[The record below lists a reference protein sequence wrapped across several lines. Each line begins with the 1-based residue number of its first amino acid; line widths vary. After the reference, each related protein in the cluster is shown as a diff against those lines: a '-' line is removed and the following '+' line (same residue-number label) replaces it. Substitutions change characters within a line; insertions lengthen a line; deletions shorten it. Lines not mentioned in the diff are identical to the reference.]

1 MAICSV
7 SHIHALLSVLVL
19 VRGVTCLGDHSV
31 PKICTTIDCLNK
43 QIEVADEI
51 AGTIHRYS
59 NNAANFIEAKTQPS
73 SPTKDINLGGHENQG
88 NPDAIEATKKQHSGT
103 PKGHSLHHKSN
114 ISVLRDG
121 RRSNQQFQRQHQ
133 QHFNESSL
141 ETSPRSS
148 QVQLKQQHK
157 HKNHQQ
163 QQEQQLHQEN
173 MQTSTTTTRDAS
185 QNHPTVAK
193 HSFLD
198 AAGIAH
204 AVNDGMFWSA
214 TVEGAIPTGLSDSVT
229 ETWKKRIRQLRVVR
243 VEDASMDKCGSSMNR
258 HVVFNDGTTACAR
271 YRHPMAQFVLGDLY
285 CYYLARML
293 GMQNVPTVVLSHVSN
308 DSSSQ
313 WSSVTADIRNARW
326 KNDTVASFSLWIDD
340 IGKSD
345 LPEIMYDNQRNT
357 ITPSTPGLSD
367 LNITQLVELAQYS
380 DLVIFDYI
388 TVHLDRMTIRKN
400 AVEYYQQ
407 DWLYKGE
414 VHNLD
419 QHKHNQGLWFIDNEN
434 GIFNS
439 YVVAYSKTNKGQM
452 LGYHEE
458 LLRSFCLFRR
468 STFKSVHKLARLD
481 DPFQALDNL
490 VHENEPVIV
499 QMEQERKSL
508 MGGVKERFK
517 ERLLDV
523 VRWMDNCQSRFNG

>member
-7 SHIHALLSVLVL
+7 SHIHALLSALVL
-19 VRGVTCLGDHSV
+19 VRVVICLGDQSV

-73 SPTKDINLGGHENQG
+73 SPTKDMNLGGHDNQG

-103 PKGHSLHHKSN
+103 PKGS
-114 ISVLRDG
+114 
-121 RRSNQQFQRQHQ
+121 
-133 QHFNESSL
+133 
-141 ETSPRSS
+141 
-148 QVQLKQQHK
+148 
-157 HKNHQQ
+157 
-163 QQEQQLHQEN
+163 
-173 MQTSTTTTRDAS
+173 
-185 QNHPTVAK
+185 
-193 HSFLD
+193 
-198 AAGIAH
+198 AH

-229 ETWKKRIRQLRVVR
+229 ETWKKRIRQLRVVK

-345 LPEIMYDNQRNT
+345 LPEIMYDNQRDT

-523 VRWMDNCQSRFNG
+523 VRWMDNCQSRSNG

>member
-7 SHIHALLSVLVL
+7 SHIHALLSALVL
-19 VRGVTCLGDHSV
+19 VRGVTCLVDHGV
-31 PKICTTIDCLNK
+31 PKICNTVNCPNK
-43 QIEVADEI
+43 HIEVADEI

-59 NNAANFIEAKTQPS
+59 NNAANFLEAKTQSS
-73 SPTKDINLGGHENQG
+73 SPSKGMNLRGHVNQE
-88 NPDAIEATKKQHSGT
+88 NPDAVEATKKQHTGT
-103 PKGHSLHHKSN
+103 PKGHSFHHKSN
-114 ISVLRDG
+114 VSVLRDG
-121 RRSNQQFQRQHQ
+121 RRSNQQFQMQHQ
-133 QHFNESSL
+133 QYFSESSP
-141 ETSPRSS
+141 ETSPKSH
-148 QVQLKQQHK
+148 QVQQQKQQH
-157 HKNHQQ
+157 HHQQ
-163 QQEQQLHQEN
+163 QQQKKHQRHWEN
-173 MQTSTTTTRDAS
+173 LQTSTTSRDAS
-185 QNHPTVAK
+185 QKHPVFAK
-193 HSFLD
+193 RSFLN
-198 AAGIAH
+198 AVGSTH
-204 AVNDGMFWSA
+204 AVNDGMIWSA
-214 TVEGAIPTGLSDSVT
+214 TIEGAIPPGLSDSVT
-229 ETWKKRIRQLRVVR
+229 ETWKKRIRQLRVAR

-258 HVVFNDGTTACAR
+258 HVIFNDGTTACAR

-293 GMQNVPTVVLSHVSN
+293 DMQNVPTVVLSHVSN

-367 LNITQLVELAQYS
+367 LNITQLVELSQYS

-414 VHNLD
+414 VHNLA

-458 LLRSFCLFRR
+458 LLHSFCLFRQ
-468 STFKSVHKLARLD
+468 STFKSVHELARLD

-499 QMEQERKSL
+499 QMEQEKESL
-508 MGGVKERFK
+508 MSGVKERFK
-517 ERLLDV
+517 ERLLNV
-523 VRWMDNCQSRFNG
+523 VRWMDNCQSRFSG